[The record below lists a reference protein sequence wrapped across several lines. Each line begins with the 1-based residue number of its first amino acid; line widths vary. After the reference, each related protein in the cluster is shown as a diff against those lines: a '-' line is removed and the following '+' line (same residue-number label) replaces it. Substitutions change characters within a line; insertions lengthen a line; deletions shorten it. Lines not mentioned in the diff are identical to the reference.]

1 MVAPVS
7 ASSTLTSTASAAAA
21 ASRISAGGARALS
34 TGAEEVGGAASTN
47 AFTTGYENILY
58 NDYGQRRRHGRE
70 GGQHPQH
77 RRHPSDAAS
86 PNAPSRQRETQDGD
100 FAVKLSEALR
110 NRPPVIHD
118 TEDASVNAYVA
129 VSRSAT
135 ADGGHGRG
143 RLLDFSV

>member
-7 ASSTLTSTASAAAA
+7 ASSISTASAAAA

-34 TGAEEVGGAASTN
+34 TGAEEVGGATSTN

-58 NDYGQRRRHGRE
+58 NDYGQRRHGRE
-70 GGQHPQH
+70 GDQHPQR

-86 PNAPSRQRETQDGD
+86 PNAPSRQKETQDGD

-129 VSRSAT
+129 VSRST
-135 ADGGHGRG
+135 VGGGHHGRG
-143 RLLDFSV
+143 RLLDFII